1 MRFAEA
7 SSRMARTNHMG
18 SSEQIRGLVGLGR
31 RARGLSVGSRETR
44 DGLRRGQVYLVLLAR
59 DGSPRD
65 RQRLERV
72 ASEVAVPTREVG
84 TRVELGSWIGRG
96 PVSALGIRDP
106 NLAAAV
112 RAKVDGVATESGG
125 GE

>member
-1 MRFAEA
+1 MT
-7 SSRMARTNHMG
+7 RTNDRG
-18 SSEQIRGLVGLGR
+18 NSERIGGLVGLGR
-31 RARGLSVGSRETR
+31 RAGRLSIGSRETR
-44 DGLRRGQVYLVLLAR
+44 DGLWRGTIHLVLLAG

-72 ASEVAVPTREVG
+72 AGEVGVPAREVG
-84 TRVELGSWIGRG
+84 TRAELGSWIGRG
-96 PVSALGIRDP
+96 PVSVLGIQDP

-112 RAKVDGVATESGG
+112 QAKVDAAALESEG